1 MLTDKQILGPGVT
14 EITFLLDI
22 LPADKMGSGISPAM
36 TRILSYHGVPGL
48 YLVRTPRC
56 IGFNMPPYHVIVTQ
70 GLRSKSTV
78 VVGFCAPRLRPEYDN
93 SRNLTSVSF
102 NRPDFGSRF
111 YTPAGT
117 WGPRT
122 QMMEWARDL
131 FGDTKS
137 VKILWPRVLSVMSAS
152 LMDKKAEKPCL
163 LVTNDQH
170 LLAHQADIQRVFL
183 RGPVRIVTESEAL
196 RILDLYQKRIRRY
209 WLRPNCEAIH
219 GRYGWYWSAAQADL
233 PNVSEQSIL
242 VRAMHIRYAIDSLGT
257 AYYGNIDSSDTE
269 ESAYHF
275 DYLLMLLTAALD
287 ETALQVADH
296 YGLFQFHRDRVS
308 MRPPKKKQAEDTHGD
323 FYNKVRQAN
332 PTLEELWMK
341 SAAFLRLLYNLRDA
355 TAHLKILGQ
364 VASDYIPK
372 YSGQHMIAIDLSKW
386 SSTRYKETAR
396 ELFEEAVG
404 LSLPFE
410 RCTSLG
416 VLPIGPPQT
425 ALGFSFLVE
434 PYHFAVEAWTRV
446 SCLLNESTKLIG
458 SPVQIQDT
466 VDDPKNWPRNWTRT
480 FREQALDGLPFNA
493 SGS

>member
-1 MLTDKQILGPGVT
+1 MGGTNVLTDKQIVGPDVT
-14 EITFLLDI
+14 DITLLLDI
-22 LPADKMGSGISPAM
+22 LPAGEAKSSISQAM
-36 TRILSYHGVPGL
+36 ARILSYYYVPGL

-70 GLRSKSTV
+70 GLRSKSTI

-93 SRNLTSVSF
+93 SRNLTSISF

-111 YTPAGT
+111 YAPAGT

-196 RILDLYQKRIRRY
+196 RILDLYQKQIRRY

-219 GRYGWYWSAAQADL
+219 GRYGWYWSVAQADL
-233 PNVSEQSIL
+233 PNVSERSIL

-269 ESAYHF
+269 ESTYHF
-275 DYLLMLLTAALD
+275 DYLLLLLTAALD
-287 ETALQVADH
+287 ATTFQVAAH
-296 YGLFQFHRDRVS
+296 YNIDSNSAS
-308 MRPPKKKQAEDTHGD
+308 MRPPEHGQTTGKYASFYKKIH
-323 FYNKVRQAN
+323 VVN
-332 PTLEELWMK
+332 PKLEEIWAE
-341 SAAFLRLLYNLRDA
+341 SATFLRLLYSLAMPLRTSKFLDNWQS
-355 TAHLKILGQ
+355 TAFR
-364 VASDYIPK
+364 D
-372 YSGQHMIAIDLSKW
+372 
-386 SSTRYKETAR
+386 T
-396 ELFEEAVG
+396 
-404 LSLPFE
+404 
-410 RCTSLG
+410 
-416 VLPIGPPQT
+416 
-425 ALGFSFLVE
+425 
-434 PYHFAVEAWTRV
+434 
-446 SCLLNESTKLIG
+446 
-458 SPVQIQDT
+458 QDS
-466 VDDPKNWPRNWTRT
+466 
-480 FREQALDGLPFNA
+480 A
-493 SGS
+493 